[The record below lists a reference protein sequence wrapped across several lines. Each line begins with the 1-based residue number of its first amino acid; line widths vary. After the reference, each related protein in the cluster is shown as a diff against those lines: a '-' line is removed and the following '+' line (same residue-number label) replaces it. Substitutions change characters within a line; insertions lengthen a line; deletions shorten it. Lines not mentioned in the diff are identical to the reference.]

1 MKSARARLAAGIA
14 ALVLT
19 ACAPHGARDV
29 PPILLFDGTGAST
42 NDVAA
47 LKAILKRGGLSFEDV
62 DSSRLNGMDEPELR
76 ARRLLIVPGGN
87 FIAIGSSLTPGTAA
101 KVRNAVRVGLNY
113 LGICA
118 GGILAGN
125 APDNGFNLTE
135 GVRFDFYADVNRGVH
150 KSAVKISGPGAP
162 AIEHY
167 WEDGPQFTGWGA
179 VVGRYPDGTPAIV
192 EGRSG
197 KGWVL
202 LVGTHPEAPEAWRR
216 GMAFTTPA
224 DAANAVAERLVG
236 AALSGTSLAHD

>member
-29 PPILLFDGTGAST
+29 PPILLFDGTGASL

-47 LKAILKRGGLSFEDV
+47 LKAILKRG
-62 DSSRLNGMDEPELR
+62 
-76 ARRLLIVPGGN
+76 
-87 FIAIGSSLTPGTAA
+87 
-101 KVRNAVRVGLNY
+101 
-113 LGICA
+113 
-118 GGILAGN
+118 
-125 APDNGFNLTE
+125 
-135 GVRFDFYADVNRGVH
+135 
-150 KSAVKISGPGAP
+150 
-162 AIEHY
+162 
-167 WEDGPQFTGWGA
+167 
-179 VVGRYPDGTPAIV
+179 
-192 EGRSG
+192 SG

-224 DAANAVAERLVG
+224 DAANALAERLVG